1 MKINVSGK
9 QTKILLQDVHVIP
22 GLRKNLLSI
31 GQLAK
36 KGIHT
41 SFTDQ
46 GASLWKLDDTGFKL
60 IVGGATWD
68 NGLCYLNGHAVVSS
82 VASVSAKPDDSIME
96 WHARLGR
103 VNVEDVSMIENHD
116 LGERIHITDK
126 KRSKCAACREGKQT
140 GSAKA
145 QTDTSE
151 SAPTDE
157 IGAVVGVDINT
168 NVKPKDYRGS
178 STSPACRLQSHMPI
192 TKFCAISW
200 SSTIQ

>member
-1 MKINVSGK
+1 VWPHRDEDKCQRKAN
-9 QTKILLQDVHVIP
+9 QDSVA
-22 GLRKNLLSI
+22 RRARYSWASKNLLSI

-46 GASLWKLDDTGFKL
+46 GASLWKLDDMGVKL

-68 NGLCYLNGHAVVSS
+68 NGLCYLNGHAVVSA

-126 KRSKCAACREGKQT
+126 KRSECAACREGKQT
-140 GSAKA
+140 RSSKS

-157 IGAVVGVDINT
+157 IWRCN
-168 NVKPKDYRGS
+168 
-178 STSPACRLQSHMPI
+178 
-192 TKFCAISW
+192 W
-200 SSTIQ
+200 S